1 MKKLLSEFIG
11 TYALVF
17 AGTGSVI
24 IDQQANGVITHL
36 GIAITFGLVLMSMIY
51 TFGGISGAHFNP
63 AVSIA
68 FSAAGKLP
76 VSDLPGFVT
85 AQVLGA
91 ICASL
96 TMKFLF
102 PANELLGA
110 TIPSGPAMQSFVL
123 EMIITFLF
131 MLVIIDVAYGEQK
144 IFAGIAIGGALA
156 FLILFEGP
164 ISGGSLNPARS
175 IGPAIAS
182 GHYEHLWIYLTAPI
196 IGALCAVPIYKIV
209 TAKQITEPMKR

>member
-1 MKKLLSEFIG
+1 MKKVLAEYIG
-11 TYALVF
+11 TFALVF

-24 IDQQANGVITHL
+24 IDQQANGIITHV

-51 TFGGISGAHFNP
+51 TFGGVSGAHFNP

-68 FSAAGKLP
+68 FSAGGKLP
-76 VSDLPGFVT
+76 VAELPGYIV
-85 AQVLGA
+85 AQILGA
-91 ICASL
+91 ISASL
-96 TMKFLF
+96 ILKFLF

-131 MLVIIDVAYGEQK
+131 MLVIIDVALGEQK

-182 GHYEHLWIYLTAPI
+182 GHFEHLWIYLTAPV
-196 IGALCAVPIYKIV
+196 IGALGAIPVYKFV
-209 TAKQITEPMKR
+209 TAKHVHEPMKR

>member
-24 IDQQANGVITHL
+24 IDQQANGVITHV